1 VEFIVSEKDKARSI
15 PKHEGSDHD
24 PQLSRAAGSDE
35 FGTFVIG
42 PSVHKLRG
50 TADSKAEGAVFSRG
64 RERGGISRQAPQ
76 AAHQDRHRLVSF
88 RDDVNLIQKQ

>member
-1 VEFIVSEKDKARSI
+1 MEFIVSEKDKARSI

-50 TADSKAEGAVFSRG
+50 TADSKAEGAVFGRG
-64 RERGGISRQAPQ
+64 RQRGGISRQEPQ

-88 RDDVNLIQKQ
+88 HETT